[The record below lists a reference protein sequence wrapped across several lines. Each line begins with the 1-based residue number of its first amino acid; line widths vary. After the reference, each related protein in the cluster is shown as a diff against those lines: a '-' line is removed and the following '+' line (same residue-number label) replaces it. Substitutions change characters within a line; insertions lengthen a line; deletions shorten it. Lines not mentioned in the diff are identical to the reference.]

1 MPHNNVAIFIPHIGC
16 PNMCSFCNQRSISGQ
31 QSAPSPSEVKKICE
45 QAFSEISPENRS
57 DTEIAFFGGSFT
69 AIPKDYMISLLE
81 TAFEFIGN
89 GKFSGIRISTRPDC
103 IDTTILEILK
113 KYGVKSIELGA
124 QSMDNDVLALNK
136 RGHIVEDVE
145 KASELIKKNGFEL
158 GLQIMT
164 GLYGSTPEKEYMTL
178 EKVIAIRP
186 QTVRIYPVVILEG
199 TELAEL
205 WKSGKY
211 KPYQFD
217 TAIEVCSEMLKRLYK
232 EKINVIR
239 CGLHASDMV
248 EGESIAGFYHPA
260 FKELCESRIY
270 RNLMTELIKKEN
282 ISKNEYTF
290 FVNPSCISKAL
301 GHKKSNADYFAEKEI
316 KITVKP
322 DETIEKYSCRL
333 KD

>member
-1 MPHNNVAIFIPHIGC
+1 MTHNNVAVFIPHIGC

-31 QSAPSPSEVKKICE
+31 QTAPTPSDVKKICE
-45 QAFSEISPENRS
+45 QAFSEISSENRNN
-57 DTEIAFFGGSFT
+57 TEIAFFGGSFT
-69 AIPKDYMISLLE
+69 AIPQDYMISLLE
-81 TAFEFIGN
+81 TAAEFVGD

-113 KYGVKSIELGA
+113 KYSVKSIELGA
-124 QSMDNDVLALNK
+124 QSMDNDVLVLNK
-136 RGHIVEDVE
+136 RGHVAEDVE

-186 QTVRIYPVVILEG
+186 DTVRIYPVVILEG

-205 WKSGKY
+205 WKSEEY
-211 KPYQFD
+211 RPYQFD
-217 TAIEVCSEMLKRLYK
+217 TAVEVCSEMLKRLYR

-248 EGESIAGFYHPA
+248 AGESVAGFYHPA

-270 RNLMTELIKKEN
+270 RNLMTEAIEETPDRK
-282 ISKNEYTF
+282 EYTF
-290 FVNPSCISKAL
+290 LVNPSCISKAL
-301 GHKKSNADYFAEKEI
+301 GHKKSNAGYFAEKGI

-322 DETIEKYSCRL
+322 DKTIEKYSCRL
-333 KD
+333 KG